1 MKKIFSLL
9 LALLL
14 VAGMAVP
21 AYADVN
27 QSRAVI
33 GADLSDEQVEAVYG
47 MFGIRRGDAIEL
59 KMTNAEE
66 RTYLEGYVDNSLI
79 GTRSISCVYVEL
91 LPEGSGMSVTTSNIN
106 WCTGEMYI
114 SALATAGITD
124 ANIVVAAPFEVS
136 GTAALSGVYKAY
148 EDMTGKKLDDLAKL
162 VSTQELTVTGELAA
176 QIGAMDSTAIVNE
189 LKLMLDVTQTMSD
202 DEIRAE
208 IREIASRY
216 NVNLT
221 NTQVEQLLSLC
232 RSLEGLDA
240 DSLKARVQEVQNTLQ
255 KVSDAKTKVVG
266 FVQGVKK
273 VVDSISGF
281 FDKIKDAAKQMKEEN
296 KHMGTTMRRIND
308 RISLYGNVNR
318 GIKDGDFWQGSYVS
332 IEGSNAVIYGSA
344 QDDYII
350 TRGRV
355 TGFTLLGNGTNVTV
369 GNDSMP
375 SLRFLMKL
383 ADGKEAQ
390 VDIIYNKV
398 DAFKNAIGVL

>member
-33 GADLSDEQVEAVYG
+33 GADLTDEQVEAVYG
-47 MFGIRRGDAIEL
+47 MFGIRRGEAIEL

-66 RTYLEGYVDNSLI
+66 RTYLEGYVDDSLI

-91 LPEGSGMSVTTSNIN
+91 LPAGSGMSVTTSNIN

-208 IREIASRY
+208 IREIAGRY

-240 DSLKARVQEVQNTLQ
+240 ESLKARVQDVQNTLQ

-273 VVDSISGF
+273 VVDSVSGF
-281 FDKIKDAAKQMKEEN
+281 FDKIKD
-296 KHMGTTMRRIND
+296 
-308 RISLYGNVNR
+308 
-318 GIKDGDFWQGSYVS
+318 
-332 IEGSNAVIYGSA
+332 
-344 QDDYII
+344 II
-350 TRGRV
+350 A
-355 TGFTLLGNGTNVTV
+355 
-369 GNDSMP
+369 
-375 SLRFLMKL
+375 RF
-383 ADGKEAQ
+383 
-390 VDIIYNKV
+390 
-398 DAFKNAIGVL
+398 

>member
-66 RTYLEGYVDNSLI
+66 RTYLEGYVDDSLI

-91 LPEGSGMSVTTSNIN
+91 LPAGSGMSVTTSNIN

-124 ANIVVAAPFEVS
+124 ASIIVAAPFEVS

-240 DSLKARVQEVQNTLQ
+240 DSLKARVEEVQGTLQ

-273 VVDSISGF
+273 VVDSVSGF
-281 FDKIKDAAKQMKEEN
+281 FDKIKDIMA
-296 KHMGTTMRRIND
+296 
-308 RISLYGNVNR
+308 
-318 GIKDGDFWQGSYVS
+318 
-332 IEGSNAVIYGSA
+332 
-344 QDDYII
+344 
-350 TRGRV
+350 
-355 TGFTLLGNGTNVTV
+355 
-369 GNDSMP
+369 
-375 SLRFLMKL
+375 RF
-383 ADGKEAQ
+383 
-390 VDIIYNKV
+390 
-398 DAFKNAIGVL
+398 

>member
-27 QSRAVI
+27 QSRTVI
-33 GADLSDEQVEAVYG
+33 GADLSDEQVASVYG

-66 RTYLEGYVDNSLI
+66 RTYLEGYVDDSLI

-91 LPEGSGMSVTTSNIN
+91 LPAGSGMSVTTSNIN

-124 ANIVVAAPFEVS
+124 ASIIVAAPFEVS

-176 QIGAMDSTAIVNE
+176 EIGAMDSTSIVNE

-202 DEIRAE
+202 DEIRSE

-240 DSLKARVQEVQNTLQ
+240 DSLKARVEEVQGTLQ

-273 VVDSISGF
+273 VVESVSGF
-281 FDKIKDAAKQMKEEN
+281 FDKIKDIIAK
-296 KHMGTTMRRIND
+296 
-308 RISLYGNVNR
+308 
-318 GIKDGDFWQGSYVS
+318 F
-332 IEGSNAVIYGSA
+332 
-344 QDDYII
+344 
-350 TRGRV
+350 
-355 TGFTLLGNGTNVTV
+355 
-369 GNDSMP
+369 
-375 SLRFLMKL
+375 
-383 ADGKEAQ
+383 
-390 VDIIYNKV
+390 
-398 DAFKNAIGVL
+398 

>member
-27 QSRAVI
+27 QSRTVI

-124 ANIVVAAPFEVS
+124 ASIIVAAPFEVS

-240 DSLKARVQEVQNTLQ
+240 ESLKARVQDVQNTLQ

-273 VVDSISGF
+273 VVDSVSGF
-281 FDKIKDAAKQMKEEN
+281 FDKIKDIMA
-296 KHMGTTMRRIND
+296 
-308 RISLYGNVNR
+308 
-318 GIKDGDFWQGSYVS
+318 
-332 IEGSNAVIYGSA
+332 
-344 QDDYII
+344 
-350 TRGRV
+350 
-355 TGFTLLGNGTNVTV
+355 
-369 GNDSMP
+369 
-375 SLRFLMKL
+375 RF
-383 ADGKEAQ
+383 
-390 VDIIYNKV
+390 
-398 DAFKNAIGVL
+398 

>member
-27 QSRAVI
+27 QSRTVI
-33 GADLSDEQVEAVYG
+33 GADLSDEQVASVYG
-47 MFGIRRGDAIEL
+47 MFGIRRGEAIEL

-66 RTYLEGYVDNSLI
+66 RTYLEGYVDDSLI

-91 LPEGSGMSVTTSNIN
+91 LPAGSGMSVTTSNIN

-124 ANIVVAAPFEVS
+124 ASIIVAAPFEVS

-176 QIGAMDSTAIVNE
+176 EIGAMDSTSIVNE

-202 DEIRAE
+202 DEIRSE

-240 DSLKARVQEVQNTLQ
+240 DSLKARVEEVQGTLQ

-273 VVDSISGF
+273 VVESVSGF
-281 FDKIKDAAKQMKEEN
+281 FDKIKD
-296 KHMGTTMRRIND
+296 IID
-308 RISLYGNVNR
+308 R
-318 GIKDGDFWQGSYVS
+318 F
-332 IEGSNAVIYGSA
+332 
-344 QDDYII
+344 
-350 TRGRV
+350 
-355 TGFTLLGNGTNVTV
+355 
-369 GNDSMP
+369 
-375 SLRFLMKL
+375 
-383 ADGKEAQ
+383 
-390 VDIIYNKV
+390 
-398 DAFKNAIGVL
+398 

>member
-33 GADLSDEQVEAVYG
+33 GADLTDEQVEAVYG
-47 MFGIRRGDAIEL
+47 MFGIRRGEAIEL

-91 LPEGSGMSVTTSNIN
+91 LPAGSGMSVTTSNIN

-162 VSTQELTVTGELAA
+162 VSTQELTITGELAA
-176 QIGAMDSTAIVNE
+176 EIGAMDSTAIVNE
-189 LKLMLDVTQTMSD
+189 LKMMLDVTQTMSD

-221 NTQVEQLLSLC
+221 NTQVEQLLTLC

-240 DSLKARVQEVQNTLQ
+240 ESLKARVQDVQNTLQ
-255 KVSDAKTKVVG
+255 KVSEAKTKVVG

-273 VVDSISGF
+273 VVESVSSF
-281 FDKIKDAAKQMKEEN
+281 FDKIKDIMA
-296 KHMGTTMRRIND
+296 
-308 RISLYGNVNR
+308 
-318 GIKDGDFWQGSYVS
+318 
-332 IEGSNAVIYGSA
+332 
-344 QDDYII
+344 
-350 TRGRV
+350 
-355 TGFTLLGNGTNVTV
+355 
-369 GNDSMP
+369 
-375 SLRFLMKL
+375 RF
-383 ADGKEAQ
+383 
-390 VDIIYNKV
+390 
-398 DAFKNAIGVL
+398 

>member
-27 QSRAVI
+27 QSRTVI
-33 GADLSDEQVEAVYG
+33 GADLSDEQVASVYG
-47 MFGIRRGDAIEL
+47 MFGIRRGEAIEL

-66 RTYLEGYVDNSLI
+66 RTYLEGYVDDSLI

-91 LPEGSGMSVTTSNIN
+91 LPAGSGMSVTTSNIN

-124 ANIVVAAPFEVS
+124 ASIIVAAPFEVS

-202 DEIRAE
+202 DEIRAQ
-208 IREIASRY
+208 IREIAGRY

-221 NTQVEQLLSLC
+221 NTQVEQLLTLC

-240 DSLKARVQEVQNTLQ
+240 ESLKARVQDVQNTLQ

-273 VVDSISGF
+273 VVDSVSGF
-281 FDKIKDAAKQMKEEN
+281 FDKIKDIMA
-296 KHMGTTMRRIND
+296 
-308 RISLYGNVNR
+308 
-318 GIKDGDFWQGSYVS
+318 
-332 IEGSNAVIYGSA
+332 
-344 QDDYII
+344 
-350 TRGRV
+350 
-355 TGFTLLGNGTNVTV
+355 
-369 GNDSMP
+369 
-375 SLRFLMKL
+375 RF
-383 ADGKEAQ
+383 
-390 VDIIYNKV
+390 
-398 DAFKNAIGVL
+398 

>member
-21 AYADVN
+21 AYADVH

-114 SALATAGITD
+114 SALATAGISD
-124 ANIVVAAPFEVS
+124 ANIIVAAPLEVS
-136 GTAALSGVYKAY
+136 GTAALSGAYKAY
-148 EDMTGKKLDDLAKL
+148 EDMTGQKLADLANL
-162 VSTQELTVTGELAA
+162 VSTPALTVTGELAA
-176 QIGAMDSTAIVNE
+176 ESGAMDSTSIVNE
-189 LKLMLDVTQTMSD
+189 LKMMLDVTQTMTD

-240 DSLKARVQEVQNTLQ
+240 EALKARVEEVQGTLQ
-255 KVSDAKTKVVG
+255 KVSSAKTKVVG

-273 VVDSISGF
+273 VVESVSGF
-281 FDKIKDAAKQMKEEN
+281 FEKIQ
-296 KHMGTTMRRIND
+296 
-308 RISLYGNVNR
+308 
-318 GIKDGDFWQGSYVS
+318 
-332 IEGSNAVIYGSA
+332 
-344 QDDYII
+344 
-350 TRGRV
+350 
-355 TGFTLLGNGTNVTV
+355 
-369 GNDSMP
+369 
-375 SLRFLMKL
+375 
-383 ADGKEAQ
+383 
-390 VDIIYNKV
+390 DII
-398 DAFKNAIGVL
+398 ARF

>member
-27 QSRAVI
+27 QSRTVI

-216 NVNLT
+216 NVDLT

-240 DSLKARVQEVQNTLQ
+240 ESLKARVQDVQTTLQ

-273 VVDSISGF
+273 VVDSVSGF
-281 FDKIKDAAKQMKEEN
+281 FDKIKDIMA
-296 KHMGTTMRRIND
+296 
-308 RISLYGNVNR
+308 
-318 GIKDGDFWQGSYVS
+318 
-332 IEGSNAVIYGSA
+332 
-344 QDDYII
+344 
-350 TRGRV
+350 
-355 TGFTLLGNGTNVTV
+355 
-369 GNDSMP
+369 
-375 SLRFLMKL
+375 RF
-383 ADGKEAQ
+383 
-390 VDIIYNKV
+390 
-398 DAFKNAIGVL
+398 

>member
-47 MFGIRRGDAIEL
+47 MFGIRRGEAIEL

-91 LPEGSGMSVTTSNIN
+91 LPAGSGMSVTTSNIN

-124 ANIVVAAPFEVS
+124 ANIIVAAPFEVS

-176 QIGAMDSTAIVNE
+176 QIGAMDSTSIVNE
-189 LKLMLDVTQTMSD
+189 LKLMLDVTQTMTD
-202 DEIRAE
+202 DEIRTE

-216 NVNLT
+216 NVSLT

-240 DSLKARVQEVQNTLQ
+240 EALKARVEEVQGTLQ

-273 VVDSISGF
+273 VVDSVSGF
-281 FDKIKDAAKQMKEEN
+281 IDKIKD
-296 KHMGTTMRRIND
+296 
-308 RISLYGNVNR
+308 
-318 GIKDGDFWQGSYVS
+318 
-332 IEGSNAVIYGSA
+332 
-344 QDDYII
+344 II
-350 TRGRV
+350 A
-355 TGFTLLGNGTNVTV
+355 
-369 GNDSMP
+369 
-375 SLRFLMKL
+375 RF
-383 ADGKEAQ
+383 
-390 VDIIYNKV
+390 
-398 DAFKNAIGVL
+398 